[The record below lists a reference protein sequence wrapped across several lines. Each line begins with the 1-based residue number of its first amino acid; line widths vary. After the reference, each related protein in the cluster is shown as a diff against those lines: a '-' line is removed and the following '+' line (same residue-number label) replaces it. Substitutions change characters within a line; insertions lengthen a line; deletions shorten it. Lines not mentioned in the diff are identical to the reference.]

1 MRFFAI
7 LVAAVA
13 VLALAW
19 LPAAPAPAATVHGP
33 GRIVS
38 LLPSLT
44 EDLFAIGA
52 GPRVVGVS
60 SYTDFPAA
68 AARLPVVSS
77 VVALDVERIVALR
90 PDLVVA
96 GGVQRRLVEPL
107 RRAGLRVA
115 FIDETSY
122 DEIFSAIERLG
133 ALTDRTAAASALEAS
148 LRRRTAALAA
158 RVPRGPGPAVFVV
171 VDLAPLYTAGEG
183 SFMARLVELAGGR
196 IAVGRLRLP
205 YAPYGAEALVAL
217 QPDVVVGSDGDGL
230 RGVLGRP
237 PWSDLRA
244 VRAHRVELIANADL
258 LARPGPRY
266 VEGLAWLVRALHPA
280 AGGR

>member
-1 MRFFAI
+1 MRILAI
-7 LVAAVA
+7 LVAA
-13 VLALAW
+13 LAASLASSAPS
-19 LPAAPAPAATVHGP
+19 PASTAPAPA
-33 GRIVS
+33 RIVS

-77 VVALDVERIVALR
+77 SAALDVERIVALR

-96 GGVQRRLVEPL
+96 GGVQRRLAEPL

-115 FIDETSY
+115 FVDETSY
-122 DEIFSAIERLG
+122 DQIFSAIERLG
-133 ALTDRTAAASALEAS
+133 ALSGRAAAASALEGS
-148 LRRRTAALAA
+148 LRRRTAAIVA
-158 RVPRGPGPAVFVV
+158 REPHGPRPSVFVV

-183 SFMARLVELAGGR
+183 SFTARLVELAGGR

-217 QPDVVVGSDGDGL
+217 QPDVIVGNAGDGL
-230 RGVLGRP
+230 RAALARP

-244 VRAHRVELIANADL
+244 VRTHRVASIDNPDL
-258 LARPGPRY
+258 LARPGPRF

-280 AGGR
+280 AGSR